1 MDSSSILE
9 LEHHDAKAF
18 FLKHESYCNIDLP
31 RYFSFTN
38 LLQKSQKNY
47 QIRAY

>member
-9 LEHHDAKAF
+9 LDHHDAKAF

-31 RYFSFTN
+31 RYFSFNVKN
-38 LLQKSQKNY
+38 LRRI
-47 QIRAY
+47 IR

>member
-9 LEHHDAKAF
+9 LEHHDAKALNMKVIVILIYLDIF
-18 FLKHESYCNIDLP
+18 H
-31 RYFSFTN
+31 
-38 LLQKSQKNY
+38 LQTYYKKSQKNY